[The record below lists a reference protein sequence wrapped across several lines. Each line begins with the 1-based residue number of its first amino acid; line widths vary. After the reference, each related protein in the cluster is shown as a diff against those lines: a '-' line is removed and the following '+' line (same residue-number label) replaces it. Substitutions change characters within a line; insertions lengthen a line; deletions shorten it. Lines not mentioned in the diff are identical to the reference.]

1 MNDVITQKVLFKS
14 YNAQLHFALRNLQ
27 AILRLVIEGAK
38 CIQETTNKEDK
49 GLFRNHCM
57 SGYGNL
63 CDPLLQILDRMEFS
77 SGHSIRIM
85 VITTL

>member
-1 MNDVITQKVLFKS
+1 MLS
-14 YNAQLHFALRNLQ
+14 LHFALRNLQ

-38 CIQETTNKEDK
+38 CIQETTNKDK
-49 GLFRNHCM
+49 GLFRDHCM

-63 CDPLLQILDRMEFS
+63 CDSLLQILDRMEFS